1 MVALHGRGRRHGVLG
16 QAWNIWPQGLASLA
30 GGRGRIGGSAS
41 GSRIRGSACRR
52 VPFECRARVLWAV
65 CASRCCRVTGL
76 TRGRWPLLLFFASCP
91 RPSSSP
97 RSLSPRPPVPFNPPE
112 LPAPLIP
119 VVAHDVLHSP
129 FRRSLLV
136 PRHPGSSCR
145 LHRQHPRNYPGT
157 PVFPCHRRPFPHAPI
172 SHIQC
177 QPVQLTWAST
187 GAKTYNVALVSSA
200 NPCDDVM

>member
-1 MVALHGRGRRHGVLG
+1 MEYMASGLGIARGRTRPDWR
-16 QAWNIWPQGLASLA
+16 QREWQPDQ
-30 GGRGRIGGSAS
+30 RE
-41 GSRIRGSACRR
+41 R
-52 VPFECRARVLWAV
+52 VPLESRARVLWAV

-129 FRRSLLV
+129 FRRSLRLA
-136 PRHPGSSCR
+136 RHPGSSCR
-145 LHRQHPRNYPGT
+145 VYRRDPFRDLHRTHPSFATTSPRCLTVLSAVLGRQAHLGQHR
-157 PVFPCHRRPFPHAPI
+157 CRLLQRRHCP
-172 SHIQC
+172 
-177 QPVQLTWAST
+177 L
-187 GAKTYNVALVSSA
+187 
-200 NPCDDVM
+200 